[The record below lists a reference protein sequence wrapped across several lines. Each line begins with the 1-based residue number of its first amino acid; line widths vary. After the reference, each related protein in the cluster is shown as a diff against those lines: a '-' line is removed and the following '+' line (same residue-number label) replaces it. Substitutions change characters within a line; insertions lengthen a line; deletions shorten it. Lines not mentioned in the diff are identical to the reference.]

1 MRSTECDSSYERALV
16 FCAAEPAQVEQ
27 GPEPVLKVAVGR
39 VAVLTCRVFGAPRPT
54 VIWQKGELVEDV
66 EDFHDPRITVLDK
79 GDLKIQVSLI
89 ACILAALRKQ
99 QTVSCL
105 LFIWIN
111 LGKLGYGV

>member
-1 MRSTECDSSYERALV
+1 
-16 FCAAEPAQVEQ
+16 VEQ

-66 EDFHDPRITVLDK
+66 EDFHDPRITVLDN
-79 GDLKIQVSLI
+79 GDLEIQVSLI